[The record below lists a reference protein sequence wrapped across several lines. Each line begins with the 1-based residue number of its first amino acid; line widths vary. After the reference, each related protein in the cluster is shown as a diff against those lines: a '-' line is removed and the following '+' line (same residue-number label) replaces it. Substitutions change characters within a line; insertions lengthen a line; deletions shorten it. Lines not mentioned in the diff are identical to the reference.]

1 MKKILVFTLFMMMS
15 FNSSFS
21 QEVFY
26 LHAVKVSDSDLENFE
41 KIQKEYVTELAQDA
55 KKNGIIKDWV
65 LLKPISNVGEATEQE
80 YNYVWIHIFESV
92 EQMTSRT
99 DWWMNSKEKFGIDPA
114 VLYKGEI
121 LKSGYYYWKT
131 EKQIEASRDGQ
142 YIIMNWATPKDLGKA
157 LSMADELSEGFRK
170 NMKKEGMAEWGVAS
184 KILPQGE
191 GQSTIFF
198 WDVYNSLNGAFKH
211 MMNQAILSDM
221 DPTKFGEF
229 IENMPNGWD
238 GRGIFEFVT
247 FTN

>member
-80 YNYVWIHIFESV
+80 YNYVWVHIFESV

-99 DWWMNSKEKFGIDPA
+99 DWWMNSKEKFGIDPS
-114 VLYKGEI
+114 VYTKEI
-121 LKSGYYYWKT
+121 FQKVGTTTGKLRNRLKLQEMVST
-131 EKQIEASRDGQ
+131 
-142 YIIMNWATPKDLGKA
+142 
-157 LSMADELSEGFRK
+157 LS
-170 NMKKEGMAEWGVAS
+170 
-184 KILPQGE
+184 
-191 GQSTIFF
+191 
-198 WDVYNSLNGAFKH
+198 
-211 MMNQAILSDM
+211 
-221 DPTKFGEF
+221 
-229 IENMPNGWD
+229 
-238 GRGIFEFVT
+238 
-247 FTN
+247 